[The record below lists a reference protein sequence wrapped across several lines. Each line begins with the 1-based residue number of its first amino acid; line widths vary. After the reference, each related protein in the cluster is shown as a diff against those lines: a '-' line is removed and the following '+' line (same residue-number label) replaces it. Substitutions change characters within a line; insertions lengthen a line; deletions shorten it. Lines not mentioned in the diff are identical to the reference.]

1 MGLQGAV
8 SQVKMIYAS
17 VKDSGINLPEVN
29 DRGLSEGDCLFT
41 YINALHTSIGRK
53 GIPVKTVEKP
63 TAPPSS
69 PPVPKLPSGGSGES
83 LRTEGRNPEYGC
95 SGPSRC

>member
-1 MGLQGAV
+1 MNDTKQIKVNQMGLQGAV

-41 YINALHTSIGRK
+41 YINALHTAGK
-53 GIPVKTVEKP
+53 
-63 TAPPSS
+63 A
-69 PPVPKLPSGGSGES
+69 S
-83 LRTEGRNPEYGC
+83 L
-95 SGPSRC
+95 